1 MECGDVGHV
10 GVKYPRVSKGQIG
23 HCATVLPGDGALDW
37 CTAGSYPDPGSSFF
51 QLLSLG
57 HPMGVLCDVKGM
69 SVGFSVS
76 KGTKPNQTKHIRLPL
91 YQ

>member
-10 GVKYPRVSKGQIG
+10 GVKYPRVSKGQMWGISLEMG
-23 HCATVLPGDGALDW
+23 PWTGVRIR
-37 CTAGSYPDPGSSFF
+37 AGSYPDPGSSFF

-76 KGTKPNQTKHIRLPL
+76 KGTKPNQTKRIRLPL